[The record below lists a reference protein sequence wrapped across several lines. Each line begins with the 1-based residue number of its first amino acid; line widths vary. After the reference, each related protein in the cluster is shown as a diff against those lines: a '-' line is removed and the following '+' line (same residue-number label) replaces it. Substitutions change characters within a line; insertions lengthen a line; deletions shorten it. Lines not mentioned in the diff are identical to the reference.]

1 MEENLKAIFWQEY
14 NQSGID
20 LDKIFR
26 RVCNEDE
33 VVEVVGGDTLGSVF
47 ILHCGKVYTCIS
59 FEDESMYMEEAT
71 ESQKMQIIIDVLQG
85 AKMKY
90 YNSNLFDDETIGK
103 LKSLKNLEFDEL
115 TCIERNRDSYTDT
128 IVMTFGKTTKNRKYQ
143 SCDIEVDYNEQIYKY
158 IDNFNY
164 NDLGIICTKD
174 LINTKRDINIIYQ
187 NDKE

>member
-33 VVEVVGGDTLGSVF
+33 VVEVIRGGTLVFVF

-59 FEDESMYMEEAT
+59 FEDEGMYMEEAT

-90 YNSNLFDDETIGK
+90 YSSNLFDDETLKK
-103 LKSLKNLEFDEL
+103 LKSLQNLEFDVLCSVYQEKNEYSNDIFMVFSKCKPKGYEHC
-115 TCIERNRDSYTDT
+115 TIETDCKDEIMSWLIEHGVNSKT
-128 IVMTFGKTTKNRKYQ
+128 IR
-143 SCDIEVDYNEQIYKY
+143 
-158 IDNFNY
+158 
-164 NDLGIICTKD
+164 TKD
-174 LINTKRDINIIYQ
+174 LINAKRDIKNIIYP
-187 NDKE
+187 NTLA